1 MFSEPTHQP
10 HSHDNYK
17 QTSFCNAHKNQ
28 ILIAVIFG
36 ISILV
41 ASCIILGT
49 FLIYHYGKDK
59 NSWDFRPLISSITFF
74 VIAWICTKYRQN
86 KIAESTAGQGNNND
100 ATSALSLLETIVLW
114 TLLSLTAYTLLA
126 AIWGEGSVSERLFS
140 GWRIKSSPEVTPLE
154 RVKTTL
160 TTIGGIGGVSFL
172 VIKFR
177 QQDIAEKQHKHSEDE
192 RIKAEEAELNRKF
205 EAEKLEANKKL
216 VDAVQQL
223 GNQAPQVRIAGVY
236 ALDDV
241 ADTYGSEKYEVDYNK
256 RAFEILCG
264 YLRTP
269 REEDSAV
276 ESTIL
281 EILTQHLRR
290 DDNNQKSTWSNF
302 KLDLHGATLT
312 ELLDFTDCE
321 LSNYTNFAGTS
332 FGHKLILS
340 NSKFMKFVD
349 FHGAKFHEVELL
361 YKTNEG
367 NESKHTPF
375 NSGASF
381 EGATFHEDID
391 FSYFTFDHEAN
402 FRNTTF
408 KQRANFQWV
417 KFKNG
422 ADFSRTVESSNT
434 DSTFKDIVSFKNA
447 VFGEMSPSPVSNTEE
462 NPGQANFNGTIF
474 KEKADFSD
482 SRFFCK
488 ASFRNAEFQEIDFLG
503 YTDENGEKHLPFDKG
518 ASFENAI
525 FHKNIDFSNFIFNHE
540 AVFKNAN
547 FERNAIFQSTK
558 FKNGADFS
566 MTSTSDKEYTFGCK
580 ADFSGAQFA
589 RIPSSNEDTY
599 ANIANFNGS
608 EFKHE
613 ADFKGAHFKDRA
625 NFADAVF
632 WGPAYFEDANF
643 DQNVTFS
650 RNYRSEANFK
660 DDAFFVNAIF
670 AEDADFKRSCFE
682 VSADFS
688 RNLSDE
694 DRPNFGGEAIFK
706 DATFGNVSFTGSVFR
721 GRADFSRTPT
731 SEKKFTDEAA
741 YSEQITFKGHAGF
754 ECSVFHALA
763 DFSRCQFLEHT
774 SFSAAKFETKV
785 LFLKSIFY
793 IGDTALDF
801 SVESADS
808 YDFTE
813 AIFNGKLLDRLK
825 FTADV
830 FALNELGVPKG
841 SEIKEFR
848 LADISR
854 LMRGE

>member
-422 ADFSRTVESSNT
+422 ADFSRTVASSNT

-841 SEIKEFR
+841 SEIKDFR

>member
-1 MFSEPTHQP
+1 MNKQP
-10 HSHDNYK
+10 HRSKSRIRNTIESY
-17 QTSFCNAHKNQ
+17 
-28 ILIAVIFG
+28 AV
-36 ISILV
+36 
-41 ASCIILGT
+41 
-49 FLIYHYGKDK
+49 
-59 NSWDFRPLISSITFF
+59 
-74 VIAWICTKYRQN
+74 
-86 KIAESTAGQGNNND
+86 
-100 ATSALSLLETIVLW
+100 ETIVATVFLIASLIILCYLLGIKFRFNTEYNYDFRAIVVSSGLSVVSFLSTLYLKKKKLHLFLAITLW
-114 TLLSLTAYTLLA
+114 VLLGLFSYTLLS
-126 AIWGEGSVSERLFS
+126 AIWGTDEWPNRLFS
-140 GWRIKSSPEVTPLE
+140 GWHRLE
-154 RVKTTL
+154 GNRLEQVKTIL
-160 TTIGGIGGVSFL
+160 TTIGGIGGVGYL
-172 VIKFR
+172 VIKYR
-177 QQDIAEKQHKHSEDE
+177 EQSGSERD
-192 RIKAEEAELNRKF
+192 RARLEES
-205 EAEKLEANKKL
+205 EADKKL
-216 VDAVQQL
+216 ADAVQQL
-223 GNQAPQVRIAGVY
+223 GSESPQVRIAGVY
-236 ALDDV
+236 ALAYV
-241 ADTYGSEKYEVDYNK
+241 ADTYGSEKYGVDYNK

-361 YKTNEG
+361 YETNEG

-422 ADFSRTVESSNT
+422 ADFSRTVASSNT

-488 ASFRNAEFQEIDFLG
+488 ASFRNAEFQEVDFLG

-589 RIPSSNEDTY
+589 RIPSSNEDTH

-688 RNLSDE
+688 RDLSDE

-813 AIFNGKLLDRLK
+813 AIFNGKLLDRFK

-841 SEIKEFR
+841 SEIKDFR

>member
-74 VIAWICTKYRQN
+74 VIAWICTKYSQN

-841 SEIKEFR
+841 SEIKDFR

>member
-841 SEIKEFR
+841 SEIKDFR